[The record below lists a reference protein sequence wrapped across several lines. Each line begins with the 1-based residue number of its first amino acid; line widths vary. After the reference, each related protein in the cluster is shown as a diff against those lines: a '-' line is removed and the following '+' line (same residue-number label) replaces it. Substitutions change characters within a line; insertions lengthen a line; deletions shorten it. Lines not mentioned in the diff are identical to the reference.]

1 MFYSLSGNL
10 IYKDDSMAVVECNG
24 IAFEL
29 LISLTTAKRLPDINN
44 TVSLFV
50 KMILRENETYLVGF
64 SSIEDKRLFDSLLTV
79 SGIGPKQ
86 GLKILSEMSTQEI
99 RNIIISG
106 NESALSRIKGIGP
119 KTASRIILE
128 LKDKIKKLQLG
139 EMTYSQDISEKKKV
153 EVLMAFRVLGY
164 TDFEAKRAIED
175 TFNNTKDIQ
184 AKSVEDIVK
193 LTLSKM
199 AR

>member
-10 IYKDDSMAVVECNG
+10 IYKDDSIAVIECNG

-29 LISLTTAKRLPDINN
+29 LIPLTTAKRLPEINK
-44 TVSLFV
+44 TVSLFT
-50 KMILRENETYLVGF
+50 KMILREDEAYLIGF

-99 RNIIISG
+99 RNIIISEDE
-106 NESALSRIKGIGP
+106 NALSRIKGIGQ

-139 EMTYSQDISEKKKV
+139 ETTPSQDNLEKKKM
-153 EVLMAFRVLGY
+153 EVLMALRVLGY
-164 TDFEAKRAIED
+164 TDFEAKRAIEE
-175 TFNNTKDIQ
+175 TFKNTEEVQ
-184 AKSVEDIVK
+184 AKSVEDIIK

-199 AR
+199 VR

>member
-10 IYKDDSMAVVECNG
+10 IYKDDSIAVIECNG

-29 LISLTTAKRLPDINN
+29 LIPLTTAKRLPEINK
-44 TVSLFV
+44 TVSLFT
-50 KMILRENETYLVGF
+50 KMILREDEAYLIGF

-99 RNIIISG
+99 RNIIISEDE
-106 NESALSRIKGIGP
+106 NALSRIKGIGQ

-139 EMTYSQDISEKKKV
+139 ETTPSQNNLEKKKM
-153 EVLMAFRVLGY
+153 EVLMALRVLGY
-164 TDFEAKRAIED
+164 TDFEAKRAIEE
-175 TFNNTKDIQ
+175 TFKNTEEVQ
-184 AKSVEDIVK
+184 AKSVEDIIK

-199 AR
+199 VR